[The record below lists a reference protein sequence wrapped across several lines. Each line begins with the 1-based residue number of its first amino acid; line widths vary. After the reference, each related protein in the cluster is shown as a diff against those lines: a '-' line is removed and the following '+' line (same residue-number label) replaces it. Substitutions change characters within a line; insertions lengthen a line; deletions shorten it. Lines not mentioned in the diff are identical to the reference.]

1 MIYIQSMAYQD
12 RIVSALETVLRTAL
26 TGRSADGPNR
36 DVVVTLGRKKTLVRW
51 LPVGWP
57 KQVEAALRVSPRPD
71 VIVAP
76 RMSPGAREAAKKARV
91 GWVDESGAAEIFI
104 ADETNTL
111 IAVDTAGRPPVPL
124 DSRVG
129 WRPSTLAVC
138 EALLSDRA
146 TPSANSVIDATGIS
160 MGSAVTALKFLEGEG
175 FLSSSAA
182 RGPSAARRIED
193 RDGFLD
199 AYATAAERLR
209 SPISIRVGVLWRD
222 PAAGVVDIGRRLT
235 AAGIDWAVTSA
246 LSASVLAP
254 VQTEVAPLEMY
265 VAGKT
270 WSDVRRA
277 AMAADLQEMDGGR
290 LVMRPF
296 PTPAGPRLSETIA
309 DGFRSVLWPRAY
321 ADLRISGVRGED
333 AAEHLHDEMVTR

>member
-1 MIYIQSMAYQD
+1 VAYQE
-12 RIVSALETVLRTAL
+12 RIVSALESVLCTAL
-26 TGRSADGPNR
+26 TARSTGGPNR
-36 DVVVTLGRKKTLVRW
+36 DLVVTLGSKDTLVRW

-57 KQVEAALRVSPRPD
+57 KQVEEALHITPRPD
-71 VIVAP
+71 IVAAP
-76 RMSPGAREAAKKARV
+76 RMSPGAREAAKKAQV
-91 GWVDESGAAEIFI
+91 GWLDESGAAQISI
-104 ADETNTL
+104 TDADTL
-111 IAVDTAGRPPVPL
+111 IVIDTPGRPPTPL

-129 WRPSTLAVC
+129 WRRSTLAVC
-138 EALLSDRA
+138 EAILSQQA
-146 TPSANSVIDATGIS
+146 VPSANSVIDATGLS
-160 MGSAVTALKFLEGEG
+160 MGSAVTALKFLEGAG
-175 FLSSSAA
+175 FLVSSAA
-182 RGPSAARRIED
+182 RGPSAARRIEESD
-193 RDGFLD
+193 EFLD
-199 AYATAAERLR
+199 AYAMAAERLR

-222 PAAGVVDIGRRLT
+222 PAAGVADTGRRLT
-235 AAGIDWAVTSA
+235 ATGIDWAVTSA

-254 VQTEVAPLEMY
+254 LQTEVAPLEMY

-296 PTPAGPRLSETIA
+296 PTPAGPRLTETIA

-333 AAEHLHDEMVTR
+333 AAEHLREEMVRR

>member
-1 MIYIQSMAYQD
+1 M
-12 RIVSALETVLRTAL
+12 SALETVLRTAL
-26 TGRSADGPNR
+26 TVRSADGPNH
-36 DVVVTLGRKKTLVRW
+36 DVVVTLGRKNALVRW

-57 KQVEAALRVSPRPD
+57 KQVEEALRVGPRPD

-104 ADETNTL
+104 TDDANTL
-111 IAVDTAGRPPVPL
+111 IAVDTAGRPSPPL

-146 TPSANSVIDATGIS
+146 APSANSVIAATGIS
-160 MGSAVTALKFLEGEG
+160 MGSAVTALKFLEEGG

-182 RGPSAARRIED
+182 RGPGAARRIED
-193 RDGFLD
+193 RDEFLD
-199 AYATAAERLR
+199 AYATAAEQLR
-209 SPISIRVGVLWRD
+209 SPIAVRVGVLWRD
-222 PAAGVVDIGRRLT
+222 PAAGVVDTGRRLT
-235 AAGIDWAVTSA
+235 AAGIEWAVTSA
-246 LSASVLAP
+246 LSASALAP
-254 VQTEVAPLEMY
+254 LQTEVAPLEMY

-270 WSDVRRA
+270 WSDMRRA
-277 AMAADLQEMDGGR
+277 AMAADLPEMEGGR
-290 LVMRPF
+290 LVLRPF

-309 DGFRSVLWPRAY
+309 DDVRSVLWPRAY

-333 AAEHLHDEMVTR
+333 AAEHLREEMVTR